1 MINNKNICS
10 EQEDVWFVL
19 DMMISWGWLIQ
30 LTLEAA
36 SARVLLKDLYGFDLP
51 DDITT
56 SLVCVF
62 MNWDHQDLE
71 GLVLCANYPNLR
83 SVLVPRQP
91 AEELGR
97 MQKDDASC
105 HPL

>member
-1 MINNKNICS
+1 
-10 EQEDVWFVL
+10 
-19 DMMISWGWLIQ
+19 MMISWGWLIRV
-30 LTLEAA
+30 TLEAA

-56 SLVCVF
+56 SMVFIF

-71 GLVLCANYPNLR
+71 DLVIDANQPNFR
-83 SVLVPRQP
+83 TVLVPRQP
-91 AEELGR
+91 SAELGR
-97 MQKDDASC
+97 MQKDDESC